1 MTDTQQ
7 QDNITRFETLEQS
20 LSKLRRGN
28 LCLRNLVNSTTIE
41 ILEVVDTRI
50 GEASAKQQR
59 NMDSTLDRYFQKQE
73 EIKAEETRQ
82 PRQERREEKQQREY
96 EKHYQKVQA
105 DLHQTNL
112 M

>member
-1 MTDTQQ
+1 MMDTHQ
-7 QDNITRFETLEQS
+7 QDNITQFETLEQS
-20 LSKLRRGN
+20 LSDLRGEN
-28 LCLRNLVNSTTIE
+28 LRLQSLMNSKTTE
-41 ILEVVDTRI
+41 ILEVVDTWI
-50 GEASAKQQR
+50 GEAFAQQHSK
-59 NMDSTLDRYFQKQE
+59 MASTLDRYFQKQE